1 MPSAT
6 QLVTRAL
13 KINGVLGEGETPST
27 EQVNDG
33 LEALNDMLASWG
45 VKRSYIYTIKS
56 ETFNLVSGTANYTI
70 GVGGT
75 FNTVRPNK
83 IDSLVVNLGQTAFP
97 LTELTPAA
105 YAGISNKT
113 VNSSIPE
120 YYYIDNDYPL
130 ATIHLF
136 GVPQSGLT
144 ITVNYWKPL
153 TTFADLTT
161 IYTFPPGY
169 KRAIIYNLAREVA
182 PEHGAI
188 ISMEAAK
195 IAKDSLANIRNRNL
209 PAHVMATEV
218 GILNNRNTGYDIVAG
233 D

>member
-1 MPSAT
+1 MPSAL

-13 KINGVLGEGETPST
+13 KINGVLGESETPST
-27 EQVNDG
+27 EQATDG
-33 LEALNDMLASWG
+33 LEALNDMLASWSI
-45 VKRSYIYTIKS
+45 KRSYIYTIES

-70 GVGGT
+70 GVGGD

-83 IDSLVVNLGQTAFP
+83 IDSLIVNLGQTAFS
-97 LTELTPAA
+97 LTEITPAA
-105 YAGISNKT
+105 YAGLSNKT

-120 YYYIDNDYPL
+120 YYFIDNDFPL

-144 ITVNYWKPL
+144 IDVNYWKPL

-161 IYTFPPGY
+161 VYTLPPGY
-169 KRAIIYNLAREVA
+169 NRAISYNLAIELA
-182 PEHGAI
+182 PEHGAR
-188 ISMEAAK
+188 ISPEAAK
-195 IAKDSLANIRNRNL
+195 VAKDSLANVRNRNL
-209 PAHVMATEV
+209 PAHIMATEV
-218 GILNNRNTGYDIVAG
+218 GLLNNRNTGYDIVAG

>member
-1 MPSAT
+1 MPSAL

-13 KINGVLGEGETPST
+13 KINGVLGESETPST
-27 EQVNDG
+27 EQANDG
-33 LEALNDMLASWG
+33 LEALNDMLASWSI
-45 VKRSYIYTIKS
+45 KRSFIYTIES
-56 ETFNLVSGTANYTI
+56 ETFNLVSGTATYTI
-70 GVGGT
+70 GPSGT

-120 YYYIDNDYPL
+120 YYYIDNDFPL

-136 GVPQSGLT
+136 GVPQAGLT
-144 ITVNYWKPL
+144 IDVNYWKPL
-153 TTFADLTT
+153 TTFADLATV
-161 IYTFPPGY
+161 YTLPPGY
-169 KRAIIYNLAREVA
+169 NRAISYNLSMELA
-182 PEHGAI
+182 PEHGAQI
-188 ISMEAAK
+188 RPEAAK
-195 IAKDSLANIRNRNL
+195 VAKDSLANIRNRNL
-209 PAHVMATEV
+209 PAHIMATEV